1 MIFLDRRDLG
11 LTELMDDPACD
22 PEALRRTYAQFRVV
36 NRLVA
41 GWGRVYRRQIR
52 PLLTPDRP
60 TTVLDLGC
68 GGGDVARQLA
78 GWAARDGLSLVITAI
93 DPDERAY
100 AFATSRPTTP
110 GVSFRRAGSADLV
123 AEGAS
128 FDLVVSNHV
137 LHHLG
142 PAELAGV
149 LADSERLVRRRVIHS
164 DIERGRFAFVGYGV
178 LARPFGRRSFIS
190 TDGLRSIRRS
200 YRAGELRAAVPAGWR
215 VQRQFPAR
223 LLLVADGP
231 ASETIGS

>member
-1 MIFLDRRDLG
+1 MIFLDLRDLG

-22 PEALRRTYAQFRVV
+22 PEALRRTYAQFWLV

-52 PLLTPDRP
+52 PQLTRDRP
-60 TTVLDLGC
+60 TTLLDLGC

-78 GWAARDGLSLVITAI
+78 GRAARDGLSLQITAI

-100 AFATSRPTTP
+100 AYATSRPPTA

-128 FDLVVSNHV
+128 FDLVISNHV

-142 PAELAGV
+142 PTELAEV
-149 LADSERLVRRRVIHS
+149 LADSGRLARQRVIHN
-164 DIERGRFAFVGYGV
+164 DIERVRFAYVAYGV
-178 LARPFGRRSFIS
+178 LAWPFGRRSFIS
-190 TDGLRSIRRS
+190 IDGLRSIRRS
-200 YRAGELRAAVPAGWR
+200 YRAAELSAVLPAGWR

-223 LLLVADGP
+223 LLLVADGQP
-231 ASETIGS
+231 SETIG